1 MKTIY
6 FENGK
11 PVEGALPVAAW
22 NIHGGASTP
31 TRRYS
36 QSAGSLMPPAG
47 GIFETMRVYAGKIF
61 CEKEHL
67 ARLTGS
73 ARISGLACALPKITE
88 IQRQIRQAVKAY
100 GKPEAVIRVTLT
112 AGKILVMIGERKT
125 RPELYR
131 EGIRLA
137 TTSVRRSLVHAAP
150 PAAKST
156 DYMNAV
162 LATLELPP
170 QGVSAPAG
178 GINKPAAWPYRRIGV
193 DEWVFLDTDG
203 YVTEVRTGNLFIVEK
218 GGKKPRL
225 KTPPLSGILDGVT
238 RRIVIECALSKGLA
252 VLEEPLTRHEIYN
265 AAEVFLTNTSWEVLP
280 VRELDGRIIGEALPG
295 PITTQLH
302 QLFKKRVLRECHK

>member
-11 PVEGALPVAAW
+11 PVEGALPVSEWDIRAGSRISPA
-22 NIHGGASTP
+22 GASTP
-31 TRRYS
+31 MRRYS
-36 QSAGSLMPPAG
+36 QSAGSLIPPAG
-47 GIFETMRVYAGKIF
+47 GIFETMRVYGGKIF

-67 ARLTGS
+67 ARLIES
-73 ARISGLACALPKITE
+73 ARISGWQNLPRITE
-88 IQRQIRQAVKAY
+88 IQRQIRQAVKTY

-112 AGKILVMIGERKT
+112 AAKILVMIGERKT

-137 TTSVRRSLVHAAP
+137 TTAVRRSLVHAAP

-162 LATLELPP
+162 LATLEASPN
-170 QGVSAPAG
+170 GVED
-178 GINKPAAWPYRRIGV
+178 WL
-193 DEWVFLDTDG
+193 FLDAAG

-225 KTPPLSGILDGVT
+225 KTPPLAGILDGVT
-238 RRIVIECALSKGLA
+238 RRIVIECALSKGLE

-280 VRELDGRIIGEALPG
+280 VRELDGRSIGEVLPG